1 MIEARWPCPST
12 EKRRHEAIARTSPDG
27 TGRHAVKIKLQLDLP
42 VGSRVG
48 PGKIQLLELIGSEG
62 SLSRAAQA
70 MGISYRRA
78 WLFVQHINAAF
89 DEAAI
94 STPGH
99 GHGGSPAQ
107 LTEFGKELIRRYRRL
122 EAVAEAGGNAD
133 LDWLAGHQRPE
144 QRQE

>member
-1 MIEARWPCPST
+1 MVLSDRSAVAVSIE
-12 EKRRHEAIARTSPDG
+12 EKRRHEQRPNVASAPRP
-27 TGRHAVKIKLQLDLP
+27 VKIKLQLDLP